1 MASITLL
8 GQERVLVKRKDTFL
22 RSTHVTHILFVN
34 RTRYH
39 GNSSGGGVVSGL
51 RFQISIRRRS
61 LQRVEQGDGRSA
73 EANREPK
80 GTEG

>member
-61 LQRVEQGDGRSA
+61 LQLVEQGDGRSA